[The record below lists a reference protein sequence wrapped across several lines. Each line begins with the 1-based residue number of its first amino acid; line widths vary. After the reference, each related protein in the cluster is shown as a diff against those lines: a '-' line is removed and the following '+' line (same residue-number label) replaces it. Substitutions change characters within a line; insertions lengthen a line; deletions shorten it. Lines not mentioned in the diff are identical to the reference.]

1 MEEFQIQSTKHQD
14 SLLEAL
20 VLYTKLYHKP
30 FSAEALLAGLPI
42 ESSADSGLLFSTKN
56 SKSLFSRAAGQA
68 GLKTTLIKK
77 SLPEMLNL
85 HLPVILLLSEGNTCI
100 LESFND
106 DKSQAK
112 IIHPSDDG
120 IGEWVDT
127 GALESEYLGFAFLL
141 KKSEPIS
148 REAKSL
154 GISLGHWFWST
165 LGLSKAFYR
174 DAFLISILVNLFVL
188 ATPLFVMNV
197 YDRVVPNN
205 AMETLAMLAVG
216 IVIIF
221 IFDAILKFMRTYFLE
236 IAAKKSDVIMSSIIF
251 EKVMDLNMSHLPQSV
266 GSFASNIKDFDAIR
280 GFFASAT
287 MVVLIDFPFM
297 ILFFAV
303 IFYVG
308 GLLALVPITTIAL
321 VLIYALIIKNPLHKS
336 IEATHEAAARKNG
349 ILIQALNNI
358 ETIKTQGMTGSTQW
372 DWEEATGEIA
382 QKGLRSKLI
391 SSSIPT
397 VTNLLIQLNTVGII
411 CFGVFMIYKFEL
423 TMGALIAV
431 MMLSSRAIAPMGQ
444 FAALLT
450 NYEDTKAS
458 YEMINEIIK
467 KPQERPKG
475 VEFVKRPSLKGNI
488 EFRNVTFAYPD
499 TDFAVIKDVS
509 FTIKEGEKVAII
521 GKIGSGK
528 STILKLLLKLY
539 TPTSG
544 SILIDGIDIG
554 QIDPADLRKSIGY
567 QPQDIH
573 LFKGTIKSNIVG
585 SQAYVD
591 DAWMLECSK
600 KSTVDEFVSLH
611 PLGYDMPIGER
622 GAGLSGGQRQSVGL
636 ARALMSGADILLF
649 DEPTNGMDQ
658 TTESQVLKNLNP
670 VIEPKTLLLIT
681 QKMNMLAL
689 THRVIIMHNGKVI
702 KDGKKEDVMKGL
714 GRRDG

>member
-1 MEEFQIQSTKHQD
+1 
-14 SLLEAL
+14 
-20 VLYTKLYHKP
+20 
-30 FSAEALLAGLPI
+30 
-42 ESSADSGLLFSTKN
+42 
-56 SKSLFSRAAGQA
+56 
-68 GLKTTLIKK
+68 
-77 SLPEMLNL
+77 
-85 HLPVILLLSEGNTCI
+85 
-100 LESFND
+100 
-106 DKSQAK
+106 
-112 IIHPSDDG
+112 
-120 IGEWVDT
+120 
-127 GALESEYLGFAFLL
+127 
-141 KKSEPIS
+141 
-148 REAKSL
+148 
-154 GISLGHWFWST
+154 
-165 LGLSKAFYR
+165 
-174 DAFLISILVNLFVL
+174 
-188 ATPLFVMNV
+188 
-197 YDRVVPNN
+197 
-205 AMETLAMLAVG
+205 
-216 IVIIF
+216 
-221 IFDAILKFMRTYFLE
+221 
-236 IAAKKSDVIMSSIIF
+236 
-251 EKVMDLNMSHLPQSV
+251 
-266 GSFASNIKDFDAIR
+266 
-280 GFFASAT
+280 
-287 MVVLIDFPFM
+287 
-297 ILFFAV
+297 
-303 IFYVG
+303 
-308 GLLALVPITTIAL
+308 
-321 VLIYALIIKNPLHKS
+321 
-336 IEATHEAAARKNG
+336 
-349 ILIQALNNI
+349 
-358 ETIKTQGMTGSTQW
+358 
-372 DWEEATGEIA
+372 
-382 QKGLRSKLI
+382 
-391 SSSIPT
+391 
-397 VTNLLIQLNTVGII
+397 
-411 CFGVFMIYKFEL
+411 MIYKFEL